1 MEYAV
6 LITYIDPNDATNAV
20 TIILDTVNDT
30 QITAS
35 STVTEHPT
43 VNGTPMADHM
53 YKNPIDLTLNGTFSL
68 NGKKAILID
77 KAGKSLAR
85 VEKIFED
92 IKNNGI
98 LCTISKIKITKED
111 STPQFTV
118 RDNMVLQSIT
128 WVEKINSLGFTFN
141 FREALRADV
150 QVYDVDPD
158 DNFAPDITYADASNF
173 SDTLLDWDAVD
184 QEVLQALIDY
194 NLAADDFLEYLSTLG
209 VGSLIAIGIGAA
221 VATALAST
229 LVALG
234 CAISTIPIV
243 GAVVAAVAAI
253 VIGFFALFRLF
264 RKRRYKIKA
273 FKYYKNATK
282 RDKEVKRFMEFYESI
297 HDKIRTLD
305 GVMKVWSVTENK
317 AQETLVNIDGSYY
330 IFNFEKNNVDSG
342 YAYKLNISDINDT
355 TIKCTNTNCAIN
367 AFIDGDDNNM
377 LFSTSKSRV
386 YLICRVTADNP
397 KWQEYLKLSDED
409 KMYLSGSQVEEY
421 LQNSPYD
428 LRNYYI
434 CAAQL
439 SPKDFSEALTKIIQ
453 EAIKY

>member
-6 LITYIDPNDATNAV
+6 LISYIDPNDATNAV

-30 QITAS
+30 QVNAS

-92 IKNNGI
+92 IKDKGI
-98 LCTISKIKITKED
+98 LCTISKIKIVDRD

-118 RDNMVLQSIT
+118 RDNMVLQSIN

-158 DNFAPDITYADASNF
+158 DRFAPDITYADASNF

-184 QEVLQALIDY
+184 EEVLQALIDY
-194 NLAADDFLEYLSTLG
+194 NLAADDFLEYLATIS
-209 VGSLIAIGIGAA
+209 VGSLIAIGIGAV

-234 CAISTIPIV
+234 VTISTIPIV
-243 GAVVAAVAAI
+243 GAAVAAV
-253 VIGFFALFRLF
+253 VIGIFALFKLIK
-264 RKRRYKIKA
+264 KRAYKIKA
-273 FKYYKNATK
+273 FVYYKNATK
-282 RDKEVKRFMEFYESI
+282 RDKEVKRFMEFYDSI
-297 HDKIRTLD
+297 HNKIRTLD
-305 GVMKVWSVTENK
+305 GTMKVWSVSENK

-330 IFNFEKNNVDSG
+330 IFNFERNNVDSG
-342 YAYKLNISDINDT
+342 YAYKLNVSDINDT
-355 TIKCTNTNCAIN
+355 AIKCTNTNCAIN
-367 AFIDGDDNNM
+367 AFTDGNDNNM

-386 YLICRVTADNP
+386 YLIRDANADPN
-397 KWQEYLKLSDED
+397 
-409 KMYLSGSQVEEY
+409 
-421 LQNSPYD
+421 D
-428 LRNYYI
+428 LTRYFI

-439 SPKDFSEALTKIIQ
+439 SPVDFSEALTKIIQ

>member
-6 LITYIDPNDATNAV
+6 LISYIDPNDATNAIS
-20 TIILDTVNDT
+20 IILDTANDT
-30 QITAS
+30 NITAS

-92 IKNNGI
+92 IKDKGI
-98 LCTISKIKITKED
+98 LCTISKIKIVDRD

-118 RDNMVLQSIT
+118 RENMVLQSIN

-158 DNFAPDITYADASNF
+158 DRFAPDITYSDASNF

-184 QEVLQALIDY
+184 EEVLQALIDY
-194 NLAADDFLEYLSTLG
+194 NLAADDFLEYLATIS

-234 CAISTIPIV
+234 VAISTIPIV
-243 GAVVAAVAAI
+243 GAVVAAVAAV
-253 VIGFFALFRLF
+253 VIGIFALFKLIK
-264 RKRRYKIKA
+264 KRAYKIKA
-273 FKYYKNATK
+273 FKYYKNAKK
-282 RDKEVKRFMEFYESI
+282 RDKEVKRFTEFYDSI
-297 HDKIRTLD
+297 HNKIRTLD
-305 GVMKVWSVTENK
+305 GAMKVWSVSENK

-330 IFNFEKNNVDSG
+330 IFNFERNNVDSG
-342 YAYKLNISDINDT
+342 YAYKLNVSDITDT

-367 AFIDGDDNNM
+367 AFTDGNDNNM

-386 YLICRVTADNP
+386 YLIRDANGDPN
-397 KWQEYLKLSDED
+397 
-409 KMYLSGSQVEEY
+409 
-421 LQNSPYD
+421 D
-428 LRNYYI
+428 LTRYFI

-439 SPKDFSEALTKIIQ
+439 SPVDFSEALTKIIQ

>member
-6 LITYIDPNDATNAV
+6 LISYIDPNDATNAIS
-20 TIILDTVNDT
+20 IILDTVNDT
-30 QITAS
+30 NITAS

-53 YKNPIDLTLNGTFSL
+53 YKNPIDLSLTGTFSL

-85 VEKIFED
+85 VERMFED
-92 IKNNGI
+92 IKDKGI
-98 LCTISKIKITKED
+98 LCTISKIKIVD
-111 STPQFTV
+111 RDHTPQFTV
-118 RDNMVLQSIT
+118 RENMVLQSIT
-128 WVEKINSLGFTFN
+128 WTEKINSLGFTFN

-150 QVYDVDPD
+150 QTYDVDPD
-158 DNFAPDITYADASNF
+158 DRFAPAITYADASNF

-184 QEVLQALIDY
+184 EEVLQALIDY
-194 NLAADDFLEYLSTLG
+194 NLAADDFLEYLATIS
-209 VGSLIAIGIGAA
+209 VGSLIAIGISAV

-234 CAISTIPIV
+234 VAISTIPIV
-243 GAVVAAVAAI
+243 GVVVAAVAAV
-253 VIGFFALFRLF
+253 VIGIFALFKLIK
-264 RKRRYKIKA
+264 KRAYKIKA
-273 FKYYKNATK
+273 FVYYKNATK

-297 HDKIRTLD
+297 HNKIRTLD
-305 GVMKVWSVTENK
+305 GAIKVWSVSENK

-342 YAYKLNISDINDT
+342 FAYKLNVSDINDT
-355 TIKCTNTNCAIN
+355 TIKCTNTNAAIN
-367 AFIDGDDNNM
+367 AFTDGTDNNM

-386 YLICRVTADNP
+386 YLIRSEGTDAN
-397 KWQEYLKLSDED
+397 
-409 KMYLSGSQVEEY
+409 
-421 LQNSPYD
+421 D
-428 LRNYYI
+428 LTSYFI
-434 CAAQL
+434 CASQI
-439 SPKDFSEALTKIIQ
+439 SPVEFSQALTDIIQ

>member
-194 NLAADDFLEYLSTLG
+194 NLAADDFLECLATMG
-209 VGSLIAIGIGAA
+209 VGPI
-221 VATALAST
+221 
-229 LVALG
+229 VALG
-234 CAISTIPIV
+234 I
-243 GAVVAAVAAI
+243 GAVVAVAVKAALTALCLSTAAAPIIGAVVAVAAVI

-264 RKRRYKIKA
+264 RKRRYKIKV

>member
-6 LITYIDPNDATNAV
+6 LISYIDPNDATNAV

-30 QITAS
+30 QVTAS

-92 IKNNGI
+92 IKDKGI
-98 LCTISKIKITKED
+98 LCTISKIKIVDRD

-150 QVYDVDPD
+150 QTYDVDPD
-158 DNFAPDITYADASNF
+158 DRFAPDITYADVSSF
-173 SDTLLDWDAVD
+173 SDTLLDWDAID
-184 QEVLQALIDY
+184 KEVLQTLIDY
-194 NLAADDFLEYLSTLG
+194 NLAEDDFLEYLATID
-209 VGSLIAIGIGAA
+209 VGSFIAIGIGAA
-221 VATALAST
+221 VATALVST

-234 CAISTIPIV
+234 VTISMIPIV
-243 GAVVAAVAAI
+243 GAVVAGVAAV
-253 VIGFFALFRLF
+253 VIGFFAL
-264 RKRRYKIKA
+264 RKLIKKRVYKIKA
-273 FKYYKNATK
+273 FVYYKNATK
-282 RDKEVKRFMEFYESI
+282 RDKEVKRFIEFYDSI
-297 HDKIRTLD
+297 HNKIRTLD
-305 GVMKVWSVTENK
+305 GTMKLWSVSENK

-330 IFNFEKNNVDSG
+330 IFNFERNNVDSG
-342 YAYKLNISDINDT
+342 YAYKLNVSDINGT

-367 AFIDGDDNNM
+367 AFTDGDDNNM
-377 LFSTSKSRV
+377 VFSTSKSRV
-386 YLICRVTADNP
+386 YLICPITADNP

-409 KMYLSGSQVEEY
+409 KRYLSQTQLEEY
-421 LQNSPYD
+421 IQNSPYN

-439 SPKDFSEALTKIIQ
+439 SPVDFSEALTKIIQ

>member
-6 LITYIDPNDATNAV
+6 LISYIDPNDATNAIS
-20 TIILDTVNDT
+20 IILDTANDT
-30 QITAS
+30 NITAS

-92 IKNNGI
+92 IKDKGI
-98 LCTISKIKITKED
+98 LCTISKIKIVDRD

-118 RDNMVLQSIT
+118 RENMVLQSIN

-158 DNFAPDITYADASNF
+158 DRFAPDITYADASNF
-173 SDTLLDWDAVD
+173 SDILLDWDAVD
-184 QEVLQALIDY
+184 EEVLQALIDY
-194 NLAADDFLEYLSTLG
+194 NLAADDFLEYLATIS

-229 LVALG
+229 LVTLG
-234 CAISTIPIV
+234 VAISTIPIV
-243 GAVVAAVAAI
+243 GAVGAVVAVVAAV
-253 VIGFFALFRLF
+253 VIGIFALFKLIK
-264 RKRRYKIKA
+264 KRAYKIKA
-273 FKYYKNATK
+273 FVYYKNATK
-282 RDKEVKRFMEFYESI
+282 RDKEVKRFMEFYDSV
-297 HDKIRTLD
+297 HNKIRTLD
-305 GVMKVWSVTENK
+305 GAMKVWSVTENK

-330 IFNFEKNNVDSG
+330 IFNFERNNVDSG
-342 YAYKLNISDINDT
+342 YAYKLNVSDINDT

-367 AFIDGDDNNM
+367 AFTDGNDNNI

-386 YLICRVTADNP
+386 YLIRDANADPN
-397 KWQEYLKLSDED
+397 
-409 KMYLSGSQVEEY
+409 
-421 LQNSPYD
+421 D
-428 LRNYYI
+428 LTRYFI

-439 SPKDFSEALTKIIQ
+439 SPVDFSEALTKIIQ

>member
-6 LITYIDPNDATNAV
+6 LISYIDPNDATNAV

-68 NGKKAILID
+68 NGKKATMFNKERKSFIRDDGTFSLDTKRAIAID
-77 KAGKSLAR
+77 KTGTSLIA
-85 VEKIFED
+85 VEQTFED
-92 IKNNGI
+92 IKNKGI
-98 LCTISKIKITKED
+98 LCTISKIKIAD
-111 STPQFTV
+111 DVGTPQFTI

-194 NLAADDFLEYLSTLG
+194 NLAADDFLECLATMG
-209 VGSLIAIGIGAA
+209 VGPI
-221 VATALAST
+221 
-229 LVALG
+229 VALG
-234 CAISTIPIV
+234 I
-243 GAVVAAVAAI
+243 GAVVAVAVKAALTALCLSTAAAPIIGAVVAVAAVI

-305 GVMKVWSVTENK
+305 GAMKVWSVTENK

-355 TIKCTNTNCAIN
+355 AIKCTNTNCAIN
-367 AFIDGDDNNM
+367 AFIDGDDNNT

-386 YLICRVTADNP
+386 YLIRNANADPN
-397 KWQEYLKLSDED
+397 
-409 KMYLSGSQVEEY
+409 
-421 LQNSPYD
+421 D
-428 LRNYYI
+428 LTQYFI

>member
-6 LITYIDPNDATNAV
+6 LISYIDPNDATNAV

-30 QITAS
+30 QVNAS

-92 IKNNGI
+92 IKDKGI
-98 LCTISKIKITKED
+98 LCTISKIKIVDGD

-118 RDNMVLQSIT
+118 RDNMVLQSIN

-158 DNFAPDITYADASNF
+158 DRFAPDITYADASNF

-184 QEVLQALIDY
+184 EEVLQALIDY
-194 NLAADDFLEYLSTLG
+194 NLAADDFLEYLATIS

-234 CAISTIPIV
+234 VAISTIPIV
-243 GAVVAAVAAI
+243 GAVVAAAVAAV
-253 VIGFFALFRLF
+253 VIGIFALFKLIK
-264 RKRRYKIKA
+264 KRAYKIKA
-273 FKYYKNATK
+273 FVYYKNATK
-282 RDKEVKRFMEFYESI
+282 RDKEVKRFMEFYDSI
-297 HDKIRTLD
+297 HNKIRTLD
-305 GVMKVWSVTENK
+305 GAMKVWSVSENK

-330 IFNFEKNNVDSG
+330 IFNFERNNVDSG
-342 YAYKLNISDINDT
+342 YAYKLNVSDINDT

-367 AFIDGDDNNM
+367 AFTDGNDNNM

-386 YLICRVTADNP
+386 YLIRDANADPN
-397 KWQEYLKLSDED
+397 
-409 KMYLSGSQVEEY
+409 
-421 LQNSPYD
+421 D
-428 LRNYYI
+428 LTRYFI

-439 SPKDFSEALTKIIQ
+439 SPVDFSEALTKIIQ

>member
-6 LITYIDPNDATNAV
+6 LISYIDPNDATNAIS
-20 TIILDTVNDT
+20 IILDTVNDT
-30 QITAS
+30 NITAS

-53 YKNPIDLTLNGTFSL
+53 YKNPIDLTLNGIFSL

-92 IKNNGI
+92 IKDNGI
-98 LCTISKIKITKED
+98 LCTISKIKIVDKD

-128 WVEKINSLGFTFN
+128 WVEKINSLGFTFT

-158 DNFAPDITYADASNF
+158 DRFAPDITYADASNF
-173 SDTLLDWDAVD
+173 SDTLLDWEAVD
-184 QEVLQALIDY
+184 KEVLQALIDY
-194 NLAADDFLEYLSTLG
+194 NLAENDFLEYLATIG
-209 VGSLIAIGIGAA
+209 VGSLVAIGIGAA

-234 CAISTIPIV
+234 VAISAIPIV
-243 GAVVAAVAAI
+243 GAVVAAAAAV
-253 VIGFFALFRLF
+253 VIGIFALVKLIK
-264 RKRRYKIKA
+264 KREYKIKA
-273 FKYYKNATK
+273 FKYYKNAMK
-282 RDKEVKRFMEFYESI
+282 RDKEVKRFTEFYESI
-297 HDKIRTLD
+297 HNKIRTLD
-305 GVMKVWSVTENK
+305 GAIKLWSVTENK
-317 AQETLVNIDGSYY
+317 SQETLVNIDGSYY
-330 IFNFEKNNVDSG
+330 IFNFERNNVISD

-355 TIKCTNTNCAIN
+355 VIECTNTNCAIN
-367 AFIDGDDNNM
+367 SFTDGNDHNM
-377 LFSTSKSRV
+377 LFKTSKSRV
-386 YLICRVTADNP
+386 YLICSVTEDK
-397 KWQEYLKLSDED
+397 KWQEYLKLSEEE
-409 KMYLSGSQVEEY
+409 KMSLSRQQFAEY
-421 LQNSPYD
+421 MQYGPYN

-434 CAAQL
+434 CASQL
-439 SPKDFSEALTKIIQ
+439 NPVDFSNALVDIIQ

>member
-6 LITYIDPNDATNAV
+6 LISYIDPNDSTNAV
-20 TIILDTVNDT
+20 SIILDTVNDT
-30 QITAS
+30 NITAS

-85 VEKIFED
+85 VERMFED
-92 IKNNGI
+92 IKNKGV
-98 LCTISKIKITKED
+98 LCTITKIKIVD
-111 STPQFTV
+111 SDHTPQFTV
-118 RDNMVLQSIT
+118 RENMVLQSIT
-128 WVEKINSLGFTFN
+128 WTEKINSLGFIFT

-150 QVYDVDPD
+150 QTYDVDPSD
-158 DNFAPDITYADASNF
+158 RFAPDITYADASSF

-184 QEVLQALIDY
+184 KEVLQALINY
-194 NLAADDFLEYLSTLG
+194 KLATDDFLEYLATIS

-234 CAISTIPIV
+234 VAISTIPIV
-243 GAVVAAVAAI
+243 GAVVATVAALI
-253 VIGFFALFRLF
+253 VVGFALFKLIK
-264 RKRRYKIKA
+264 KRAYKIKA

-297 HDKIRTLD
+297 HNKIRTLD
-305 GVMKVWSVTENK
+305 GAMKLWSVSENK

-342 YAYKLNISDINDT
+342 YAYKLNVSDINGA

-367 AFIDGDDNNM
+367 AFTDGDNNNM
-377 LFSTSKSRV
+377 LFSTSKSQV
-386 YLICRVTADNP
+386 YLIRDSDADAN
-397 KWQEYLKLSDED
+397 
-409 KMYLSGSQVEEY
+409 
-421 LQNSPYD
+421 D
-428 LRNYYI
+428 LTRYFI
-434 CAAQL
+434 CAAQI

>member
-6 LITYIDPNDATNAV
+6 LISYIDPNDATNAV

-30 QITAS
+30 QVTAS

-53 YKNPIDLTLNGTFSL
+53 YKNPIDLTLSGMFSL

-92 IKNNGI
+92 IKDKGI
-98 LCTISKIKITKED
+98 LCTISKIKIVDRD

-128 WVEKINSLGFTFN
+128 WVEKINSLGFTFS

-150 QVYDVDPD
+150 QTYEVDPD
-158 DNFAPDITYADASNF
+158 DAFAPDISYAEASNF

-184 QEVLQALIDY
+184 KEVLQALIDY
-194 NLAADDFLEYLSTLG
+194 NLAADDFLEYLATMG
-209 VGSLIAIGIGAA
+209 VGPI
-221 VATALAST
+221 
-229 LVALG
+229 VALG
-234 CAISTIPIV
+234 IGVVVAVAVKSVLTALCLSTAAAPII
-243 GAVVAAVAAI
+243 GAVVAVVAAI
-253 VIGFFALFRLF
+253 VIGFFALFRLI

-297 HDKIRTLD
+297 HNKIRTLD

-330 IFNFEKNNVDSG
+330 IFNFERNNVDSG
-342 YAYKLNISDINDT
+342 YVYKLNISDINDT
-355 TIKCTNTNCAIN
+355 TLKCTNTNCAIN
-367 AFIDGDDNNM
+367 AFIDGDDNNT
-377 LFSTSKSRV
+377 LFNTSKSRV
-386 YLICRVTADNP
+386 YLIRNANADPN
-397 KWQEYLKLSDED
+397 
-409 KMYLSGSQVEEY
+409 
-421 LQNSPYD
+421 D
-428 LRNYYI
+428 LTQYFI

>member
-6 LITYIDPNDATNAV
+6 LISYIDPNDATNAIS
-20 TIILDTVNDT
+20 IILDTVNDT
-30 QITAS
+30 NITAS

-53 YKNPIDLTLNGTFSL
+53 YKNPTDLSLTGTFSL

-85 VEKIFED
+85 VERMFED
-92 IKNNGI
+92 IKDKGI
-98 LCTISKIKITKED
+98 LCTISKIKIVD
-111 STPQFTV
+111 RDHTPQFTV
-118 RDNMVLQSIT
+118 RENMVLQSIT
-128 WVEKINSLGFTFN
+128 WTEKINSLGFTFN

-150 QVYDVDPD
+150 QTYDVDPD
-158 DNFAPDITYADASNF
+158 DRFAPAITYADASNF

-184 QEVLQALIDY
+184 EEVLQALIDY
-194 NLAADDFLEYLSTLG
+194 NLAADDFLEYLATIS
-209 VGSLIAIGIGAA
+209 VGSLIAIGIGAV

-234 CAISTIPIV
+234 VAISTIPIV
-243 GAVVAAVAAI
+243 GAVVAAVAAV
-253 VIGFFALFRLF
+253 VIGIFALIKLIK
-264 RKRRYKIKA
+264 KRAYKIKA
-273 FKYYKNATK
+273 FVYYKNATK

-297 HDKIRTLD
+297 HNKIRTLD
-305 GVMKVWSVTENK
+305 GAIKVWSVSENK

-342 YAYKLNISDINDT
+342 FAYKLNVSDINDT
-355 TIKCTNTNCAIN
+355 TIKCTNTNAAIN
-367 AFIDGDDNNM
+367 AFTDGTDNNM

-386 YLICRVTADNP
+386 YLIRSEGTDAN
-397 KWQEYLKLSDED
+397 
-409 KMYLSGSQVEEY
+409 
-421 LQNSPYD
+421 D
-428 LRNYYI
+428 LTSYFI
-434 CAAQL
+434 CASQI
-439 SPKDFSEALTKIIQ
+439 SPVEFSQALTDIIQ

>member
-6 LITYIDPNDATNAV
+6 LISYIDPNDATNAV

-30 QITAS
+30 QINAS

-92 IKNNGI
+92 IKDKGI
-98 LCTISKIKITKED
+98 LCTISKIKIVDRD

-118 RDNMVLQSIT
+118 RENMVLQSID

-158 DNFAPDITYADASNF
+158 DRFAPDITYADASNF

-184 QEVLQALIDY
+184 EEVLQALIDY
-194 NLAADDFLEYLSTLG
+194 NLAADDFLEYLAT
-209 VGSLIAIGIGAA
+209 LIAIGIGAA

-234 CAISTIPIV
+234 VAISTIPIV
-243 GAVVAAVAAI
+243 GAVVAAVAAV
-253 VIGFFALFRLF
+253 VIGIFALFKLIK
-264 RKRRYKIKA
+264 KRAYKIKA
-273 FKYYKNATK
+273 FVYYKNATK
-282 RDKEVKRFMEFYESI
+282 RDKEVKRFMEFYDSI
-297 HDKIRTLD
+297 HNKIRTLD
-305 GVMKVWSVTENK
+305 GAMKVWSVSENK

-330 IFNFEKNNVDSG
+330 IFNFERNNVDSG
-342 YAYKLNISDINDT
+342 YAYKLNVSDINDT

-367 AFIDGDDNNM
+367 AFTDGNDNNM

-386 YLICRVTADNP
+386 YLIRDANADPN
-397 KWQEYLKLSDED
+397 
-409 KMYLSGSQVEEY
+409 
-421 LQNSPYD
+421 D
-428 LRNYYI
+428 LTRYFI
-434 CAAQL
+434 CASQ
-439 SPKDFSEALTKIIQ
+439 K
-453 EAIKY
+453 

>member
-6 LITYIDPNDATNAV
+6 LISYIDPNDATNAIS
-20 TIILDTVNDT
+20 IILDTVNDT
-30 QITAS
+30 NITAS

-43 VNGTPMADHM
+43 ANGTPMADHM
-53 YKNPIDLTLNGTFSL
+53 YKNPIDLSLTGTFSL

-85 VEKIFED
+85 VERMFED
-92 IKNNGI
+92 IKDKGI
-98 LCTISKIKITKED
+98 LCTISKIKIVD
-111 STPQFTV
+111 RDHTPQFTV
-118 RDNMVLQSIT
+118 RENMVLQSIT
-128 WVEKINSLGFTFN
+128 WTEKINSLGFTFN

-150 QVYDVDPD
+150 QTYDVDPD
-158 DNFAPDITYADASNF
+158 DRFAPAITYADASNF

-184 QEVLQALIDY
+184 EEVLQALIDY
-194 NLAADDFLEYLSTLG
+194 NLAADDFLEYLATIS
-209 VGSLIAIGIGAA
+209 VGSLIAIGIGAV

-234 CAISTIPIV
+234 VAISTIPIV
-243 GAVVAAVAAI
+243 GAVVAAVAAV
-253 VIGFFALFRLF
+253 VIGIFALIRLIK
-264 RKRRYKIKA
+264 KRVYKIKA

-282 RDKEVKRFMEFYESI
+282 RDKEVKRFMEFYDSI
-297 HDKIRTLD
+297 HNKIRTLD

-342 YAYKLNISDINDT
+342 YAYKLNISDINDK

-367 AFIDGDDNNM
+367 AFTDGDDNNT
-377 LFSTSKSRV
+377 LFGTSKSRV
-386 YLICRVTADNP
+386 YLIRNANADPN
-397 KWQEYLKLSDED
+397 
-409 KMYLSGSQVEEY
+409 
-421 LQNSPYD
+421 D
-428 LRNYYI
+428 LTQYFI

>member
-6 LITYIDPNDATNAV
+6 LISYVDPNDSTNAV
-20 TIILDTVNDT
+20 SIILDTVNDT
-30 QITAS
+30 NITAS

-85 VEKIFED
+85 VERMFED
-92 IKNNGI
+92 IKNKGV
-98 LCTISKIKITKED
+98 LCTITKIKIVD
-111 STPQFTV
+111 SDHTPQFTV
-118 RDNMVLQSIT
+118 RENMVLQSIT
-128 WVEKINSLGFTFN
+128 WTEKINSLGFIFT

-150 QVYDVDPD
+150 QTYNVDPSD
-158 DNFAPDITYADASNF
+158 RFAPDITYADASSF

-184 QEVLQALIDY
+184 KEVLQALINY
-194 NLAADDFLEYLSTLG
+194 KLAADDFLEYLATIS

-234 CAISTIPIV
+234 VAISTIPIV
-243 GAVVAAVAAI
+243 GAVVATIAAL
-253 VIGFFALFRLF
+253 VVVGFALYKLIM
-264 RKRRYKIKA
+264 KRAYKIKA

-297 HDKIRTLD
+297 HNKIRTLD
-305 GVMKVWSVTENK
+305 GAMKLWSVSENK

-342 YAYKLNISDINDT
+342 YAYKLNVSDINDT
-355 TIKCTNTNCAIN
+355 TIKCTNTNAAIN
-367 AFIDGDDNNM
+367 SFTDGTDNDM
-377 LFSTSKSRV
+377 LFKTSKSRV
-386 YLICRVTADNP
+386 YLIRSNGTNAN
-397 KWQEYLKLSDED
+397 
-409 KMYLSGSQVEEY
+409 
-421 LQNSPYD
+421 D
-428 LRNYYI
+428 LTSYFI
-434 CAAQL
+434 CASQI

>member
-6 LITYIDPNDATNAV
+6 LISYIDPNDATNAV

-30 QITAS
+30 NITAS

-92 IKNNGI
+92 IKDKGI
-98 LCTISKIKITKED
+98 LCTISKIKIVDRD

-118 RDNMVLQSIT
+118 RDNMVLQSIN

-158 DNFAPDITYADASNF
+158 DRFAPDITFADASNF

-184 QEVLQALIDY
+184 KEVLQALVDY
-194 NLAADDFLEYLSTLG
+194 DLVANDFLEYLATIS
-209 VGSLIAIGIGAA
+209 VGSLVAIGIGAA

-234 CAISTIPIV
+234 VAASTIPIV
-243 GAVVAAVAAI
+243 GAVVAAAATI
-253 VIGFFALFRLF
+253 VVGFFALVKLIKKSKYR
-264 RKRRYKIKA
+264 IKA
-273 FKYYKNATK
+273 FKYYKNAMK
-282 RDKEVKRFMEFYESI
+282 RDKEVKRFTEFYESI
-297 HDKIRTLD
+297 HNKIRSLD
-305 GVMKVWSVTENK
+305 GAIKVWSVTENK
-317 AQETLVNIDGSYY
+317 AQETIVNIDGSYY

-367 AFIDGDDNNM
+367 AFTDGNDHNM
-377 LFSTSKSRV
+377 LFKTSKSRV
-386 YLICRVTADNP
+386 YLIRDANADPN
-397 KWQEYLKLSDED
+397 
-409 KMYLSGSQVEEY
+409 
-421 LQNSPYD
+421 D
-428 LRNYYI
+428 LTRYFI

-439 SPKDFSEALTKIIQ
+439 SPVDFSNALVDIIQ

>member
-6 LITYIDPNDATNAV
+6 LISYIDPNDATNAV

-30 QITAS
+30 QVTAS

-85 VEKIFED
+85 VEKMFED
-92 IKNNGI
+92 IKNQGI
-98 LCTISKIKITKED
+98 LCTISKIKIVDRD
-111 STPQFTV
+111 STPQFTI
-118 RDNMVLQSIT
+118 RENMVLQSIT

-158 DNFAPDITYADASNF
+158 DKFAPDIEYADTSNF

-194 NLAADDFLEYLSTLG
+194 NLAEDDFLEYLATLS

-234 CAISTIPIV
+234 VAVSSIPIV
-243 GAVVAAVAAI
+243 GCVVAAATA
-253 VIGFFALFRLF
+253 VIIGIFALVKLIKK
-264 RKRRYKIKA
+264 RKYKIKA
-273 FKYYKNATK
+273 FVYYKNATK

-297 HDKIRTLD
+297 HNKIRTLD
-305 GVMKVWSVTENK
+305 GAIKVWNVTENK

-330 IFNFEKNNVDSG
+330 IFNFERNNVDSG

-367 AFIDGDDNNM
+367 SFIDGNDNNV
-377 LFSTSKSRV
+377 LFTTSKSRV
-386 YLICRVTADNP
+386 YLICPVTEDNP
-397 KWQEYLKLSDED
+397 KWQEYQKLSDQD
-409 KMYLSGSQVEEY
+409 KMHLSQLRFDEHA
-421 LQNSPYD
+421 QRNSYD

-434 CAAQL
+434 CASQL
-439 SPKDFSEALTKIIQ
+439 SPVDFSEALTKIIQ

>member
-6 LITYIDPNDATNAV
+6 LISYIDPNDATNAV

-30 QITAS
+30 QVMAS

-68 NGKKAILID
+68 NGKKAMLID

-92 IKNNGI
+92 IKDKGI
-98 LCTISKIKITKED
+98 LCTISKIKIVDRD

-150 QVYDVDPD
+150 QTYDVDPD
-158 DNFAPDITYADASNF
+158 DKFVPDITYADASNF
-173 SDTLLDWDAVD
+173 SDVLLDWDAVD
-184 QEVLQALIDY
+184 EEVLQALIDY
-194 NLAADDFLEYLSTLG
+194 NLAEDDFLEYLATIS
-209 VGSLIAIGIGAA
+209 VGSLIAIGVGAA

-234 CAISTIPIV
+234 VTASTIPIV
-243 GAVVAAVAAI
+243 GAVVAAAAAV
-253 VIGFFALFRLF
+253 VIGIFSLVKLIK
-264 RKRRYKIKA
+264 KRAYKIKA
-273 FKYYKNATK
+273 FVYYKNATK
-282 RDKEVKRFMEFYESI
+282 RDKEVKRFMEFYDSI
-297 HDKIRTLD
+297 HNKIRMLD
-305 GVMKVWSVTENK
+305 GAMKVWSVSENK
-317 AQETLVNIDGSYY
+317 SQETLINIDGSYY
-330 IFNFEKNNVDSG
+330 IFNFERNNVDSG
-342 YAYKLNISDINDT
+342 YAYKLNVSDIKDT
-355 TIKCTNTNCAIN
+355 IIKCTNTNCAIN
-367 AFIDGDDNNM
+367 SFIDGNDNNM
-377 LFSTSKSRV
+377 LFKTSKSRV
-386 YLICRVTADNP
+386 YLIRDTNADPN
-397 KWQEYLKLSDED
+397 
-409 KMYLSGSQVEEY
+409 
-421 LQNSPYD
+421 D
-428 LRNYYI
+428 LTRYFI

-439 SPKDFSEALTKIIQ
+439 SPVDFSNALTDIIQ

>member
-6 LITYIDPNDATNAV
+6 LISYIDPNDATNAV

-30 QITAS
+30 NITAS

-141 FREALRADV
+141 FREALRADI

-243 GAVVAAVAAI
+243 GAVVAAAAAI
-253 VIGFFALFRLF
+253 IIGFFALLRLI

-367 AFIDGDDNNM
+367 AFIDGDDNNT

-386 YLICRVTADNP
+386 YLIRNANADPN
-397 KWQEYLKLSDED
+397 
-409 KMYLSGSQVEEY
+409 
-421 LQNSPYD
+421 D
-428 LRNYYI
+428 LTQYFI

>member
-6 LITYIDPNDATNAV
+6 LISYIDPNDATNAIS
-20 TIILDTVNDT
+20 IILDTVNDT
-30 QITAS
+30 NITAS

-53 YKNPIDLTLNGTFSL
+53 YKNPIDLTLNGIFSL

-92 IKNNGI
+92 IKDKGI
-98 LCTISKIKITKED
+98 LCTISKIKIVDKD

-118 RDNMVLQSIT
+118 RDSMVLQSIT
-128 WVEKINSLGFTFN
+128 WVEKINSLGFTFT

-158 DNFAPDITYADASNF
+158 DRFAPDITYADASNF
-173 SDTLLDWDAVD
+173 SDTLLDWEAVD
-184 QEVLQALIDY
+184 KEVLQALVDY
-194 NLAADDFLEYLSTLG
+194 DLVANDFLEYLATIG
-209 VGSLIAIGIGAA
+209 VGSLVAIGIGAA

-234 CAISTIPIV
+234 VAISTIPIV
-243 GAVVAAVAAI
+243 GAVVAAVAAT
-253 VIGFFALFRLF
+253 VIGIFALVKHIKKSEYR
-264 RKRRYKIKA
+264 IKA
-273 FKYYKNATK
+273 FKYYKNAMK
-282 RDKEVKRFMEFYESI
+282 RDKEVKRFTEFYESI
-297 HDKIRTLD
+297 HNKIRTLD
-305 GVMKVWSVTENK
+305 GAIKLWSVTENK
-317 AQETLVNIDGSYY
+317 SQETLVNIDGSYY

-367 AFIDGDDNNM
+367 SFTDGNDHNM
-377 LFSTSKSRV
+377 LFKTSKSRV
-386 YLICRVTADNP
+386 YLIRSMTEDNP
-397 KWQEYLKLSDED
+397 KWQEFLKLSDEE
-409 KMYLSGSQVEEY
+409 KMYLSAQQVEEY
-421 LQNSPYD
+421 NQHSPYN

-434 CAAQL
+434 CASQL
-439 SPKDFSEALTKIIQ
+439 SPVDFSNALVDIIQ

>member
-6 LITYIDPNDATNAV
+6 LISYIDPNDATNAIS
-20 TIILDTVNDT
+20 IILDTVNDT
-30 QITAS
+30 NITAS

-53 YKNPIDLTLNGTFSL
+53 YKNPIDLSLTGTFSL

-85 VEKIFED
+85 VERMFED
-92 IKNNGI
+92 IKDKGI
-98 LCTISKIKITKED
+98 LCTISKIKIVD
-111 STPQFTV
+111 RDHTPQFTV
-118 RDNMVLQSIT
+118 RENMVLQSIT
-128 WVEKINSLGFTFN
+128 WTEKINSLGFTFN

-150 QVYDVDPD
+150 QTYDVDPD
-158 DNFAPDITYADASNF
+158 DRFAPAITYADASNF

-184 QEVLQALIDY
+184 EEVLQALIDY
-194 NLAADDFLEYLSTLG
+194 NLAADDFLEYLATIS
-209 VGSLIAIGIGAA
+209 VGSLIAIGIGAV

-234 CAISTIPIV
+234 VAISTIPIV
-243 GAVVAAVAAI
+243 GVVVAAVAAV
-253 VIGFFALFRLF
+253 VIGIFALIKLIK
-264 RKRRYKIKA
+264 KRAYKIKA
-273 FKYYKNATK
+273 FVYYKNATK

-297 HDKIRTLD
+297 HNKIRTLD
-305 GVMKVWSVTENK
+305 GAIKVWSVSENK

-342 YAYKLNISDINDT
+342 FAYKLNVSDINDT
-355 TIKCTNTNCAIN
+355 TIKCTNTNAAIN
-367 AFIDGDDNNM
+367 AFTDGTDNNM

-386 YLICRVTADNP
+386 YLIRSEGTDAN
-397 KWQEYLKLSDED
+397 
-409 KMYLSGSQVEEY
+409 
-421 LQNSPYD
+421 D
-428 LRNYYI
+428 LTSYFI
-434 CAAQL
+434 CASQI
-439 SPKDFSEALTKIIQ
+439 SPVEFSQALTDIIQ